1 MNESRIEKNQDI
13 TEEIEKEERKVKI
26 KRITKKSLMIGIP
39 IIIFLSL
46 TFFILRVVGN
56 MGIVVREYPVYKES
70 LPNDFNGF
78 KIVQFSD
85 IHYNSSSSINTI
97 KKMVN
102 LINKTNP
109 DIVLF
114 TGDLIDSDYQIDDS
128 TLETIMSE
136 FNSIN
141 AKIGKYAI
149 RGEEDKENFNKVFD
163 NSNFKIL
170 ENTVEK
176 IYLNNSSIDL
186 LVLDETY
193 SKENIVG
200 YNSEIFT
207 IAVIHKPDLT
217 ERLMKDYNVQI
228 IMAGHSHNGQI
239 VLPLIGALMRKEG
252 AKKYPSSHY
261 TINNTDLYVSGGIGN
276 SGNSFR
282 LFNHPSINFYR
293 LRTNK

>member
-128 TLETIMSE
+128 TLEAIMSE

-276 SGNSFR
+276 SGNNFR

>member
-276 SGNSFR
+276 SGNNFR

>member
-217 ERLMKDYNVQI
+217 ERLMNDYNVQI

-276 SGNSFR
+276 SGNNFR